1 MMLAVWV
8 PLLLPFLAAPLA
20 RRLAEALPPRAAA
33 WMLAGSAAVLAG
45 GTLCSLGLLAVDGLL
60 QLPPVAALGH
70 LSLPWLTAASPDA
83 PFAAV
88 LAALALLALGALAV
102 RTARRQLRELRI
114 ARAALPAHDAP
125 RTEPSGGTDG
135 SLADRAGAVG
145 VGGALGAVG
154 SAAADDHRT
163 DRTGAHHPLRER
175 SSVQHP
181 DMRPPH
187 ASVRRSRL
195 PAWPA
200 ALPRPA
206 ALLRTATR
214 LRPAALFRT
223 ADHPLTVLD
232 DECADAFALP
242 GRLGR
247 PGRPGEP
254 GRIVVTSGMLRALSA
269 PERSALLA
277 HERAHLTA
285 RHHVFLALAE
295 HAAGIHPALRPLR
308 APLGYHLERWA
319 DEVAAA
325 RVGDRAVTARAVGRA
340 ALAASRSPWPGRPR
354 LVAAAH
360 SGPVPRRVAALLQP
374 RPAGAPGT
382 WLRAAAVALAACLV
396 LSTGATLEAT
406 ADLHHTVE
414 AAQQGTGARH

>member
-8 PLLLPFLAAPLA
+8 PLLLPFLAAPPA

-45 GTLCSLGLLAVDGLL
+45 GTLCSLGLLAADGLL

-70 LSLPWLTAASPDA
+70 LSLPWLTSAAPDA
-83 PFAAV
+83 PFAAA

-102 RTARRQLRELRI
+102 RTARRRLRELRT
-114 ARAALPAHDAP
+114 ARAALPAHERRAAP
-125 RTEPSGGTDG
+125 YDELRTEPFAGHPADHADG
-135 SLADRAGAVG
+135 
-145 VGGALGAVG
+145 
-154 SAAADDHRT
+154 HRT
-163 DRTGAHHPLRER
+163 DRPGRAP
-175 SSVQHP
+175 SPAQHS
-181 DMRPPH
+181 DMRPPG
-187 ASVRRSRL
+187 ASVRRSRT
-195 PAWPA
+195 PAR
-200 ALPRPA
+200 LT
-206 ALLRTATR
+206 ALLRPTAR
-214 LRPAALFRT
+214 LRA

-254 GRIVVTSGMLRALSA
+254 GRIVVTSGMLRALTA

-285 RHHVFLALAE
+285 RHHLFLALAE
-295 HAAGIHPALRPLR
+295 HAAGVHPALRPLR

-340 ALAASRSPWPGRPR
+340 ALAASRSPWAARPR
-354 LVAAAH
+354 LVPAAH

-374 RPAGAPGT
+374 RPATAPGT
-382 WLRAAAVALAACLV
+382 WRRAAAVALAACLA
-396 LSTGATLEAT
+396 LSTAATLQAT

-414 AAQQGTGARH
+414 AAQHGSGAQR

>member
-33 WMLAGSAAVLAG
+33 WMLAGTAAVLAG
-45 GTLCSLGLLAVDGLL
+45 GTLCSLGLLAAAGLL

-70 LSLPWLTAASPDA
+70 LSLPWLTAAAPDA
-83 PFAAV
+83 PFPAAA
-88 LAALALLALGALAV
+88 AALALLALGALAV
-102 RTARRQLRELRI
+102 RTARRRLRELRA
-114 ARAALPAHDAP
+114 ARAALPAQAV
-125 RTEPSGGTDG
+125 RAEPSDG
-135 SLADRAGAVG
+135 RHEDRAA
-145 VGGALGAVG
+145 
-154 SAAADDHRT
+154 SPD
-163 DRTGAHHPLRER
+163 
-175 SSVQHP
+175 QHP
-181 DMRPPH
+181 DTRPPR
-187 ASVRRSRL
+187 ASVRRSRP

-200 ALPRPA
+200 AL
-206 ALLRTATR
+206 
-214 LRPAALFRT
+214 LRPAHLLRP

-254 GRIVVTSGMLRALSA
+254 GRIVVTSGMLRALSG

-285 RHHVFLALAE
+285 RHHLFLALAE
-295 HAAGIHPALRPLR
+295 HAADVHPALRPLR

-340 ALAASRSPWPGRPR
+340 ALAASRSPWPARPR

-360 SGPVPRRVAALLQP
+360 SGPVPRRVAALLRP
-374 RPAGAPGT
+374 RPATAPGT
-382 WLRAAAVALAACLV
+382 WLRAAAVALAACLA
-396 LSTGATLEAT
+396 LSTGAALEAG

-414 AAQQGTGARH
+414 AAQQGSGAQR